1 MPLAVAL
8 RPITVAQGH
17 DEAHTPKYGGQPC
30 FGKRDRAPRAL
41 EAC

>member
-17 DEAHTPKYGGQPC
+17 DETYIPKCDDQSY